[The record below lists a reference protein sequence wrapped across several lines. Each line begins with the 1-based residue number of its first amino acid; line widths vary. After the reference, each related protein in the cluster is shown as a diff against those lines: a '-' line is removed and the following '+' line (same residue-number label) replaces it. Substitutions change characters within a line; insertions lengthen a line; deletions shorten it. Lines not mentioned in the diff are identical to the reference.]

1 MSRECWT
8 PGLFSEVGRS
18 LKRKLRFGFLMLSF
32 EVLFLRVVLAG
43 LRDVNFDVAGAAL
56 CGPWGAYFVAGTVL
70 CGP

>member
-1 MSRECWT
+1 
-8 PGLFSEVGRS
+8 
-18 LKRKLRFGFLMLSF
+18 MLSF